1 MPTFLRYP
9 YKTLLFLVFILLF
22 SSSACFGQVKEV
34 EKSETK
40 NQFWQQVR
48 FGGSLGLSFGNGNF
62 TGALAP
68 SAIYDFNRTFSAGL
82 GLSGAYSSQNNFNA
96 TSLGGS
102 LIGMMRP
109 IREVQ
114 LSAEF
119 EQLNITRRY
128 EFDGANIKDQD
139 WVPALFLGVGYNLG
153 PVVTGVRYDVL
164 HDQDKSFYSSPFM
177 PFVSVYF

>member
-1 MPTFLRYP
+1 MH
-9 YKTLLFLVFILLF
+9 TLLCYPNRKLLLLVFTSLL
-22 SSSACFGQVKEV
+22 SSAPFLGQIKEI
-34 EKSETK
+34 ENSETK

-48 FGGSLGLSFGNGNF
+48 FGGSVGLSFGNGNF

-68 SAIYDFNRTFSAGL
+68 SAIYDFNNTFSSGI
-82 GLSGAYSSQNNFNA
+82 GFSGAYSSRNNFKA

-139 WVPALFLGVGYNLG
+139 WVPALFLGVGYNMG
-153 PVVTGVRYDVL
+153 PVVTGVRYDIL
-164 HDQDKSFYSSPFM
+164 HDKNKSFYSSPFM

>member
-1 MPTFLRYP
+1 MPTFLSYSLKNRLLLIC
-9 YKTLLFLVFILLF
+9 TLLLTSTAF
-22 SSSACFGQVKEV
+22 FGQITEV
-34 EKSETK
+34 GTPETK

-62 TGALAP
+62 IGALAP
-68 SAIYDFNRTFSAGL
+68 SAIYDFNKTFSAGL
-82 GLSGAYSSQNNFNA
+82 GLSGAYSSGNNFNA

-119 EQLNITRRY
+119 EQLHITRRY
-128 EFDGANIKDQD
+128 VFDGANIKDRD
-139 WVPALFLGVGYNLG
+139 WVPALFLGAGYNLG

-164 HDQDKSFYSSPFM
+164 HDKNKSFYSSPFM

>member
-1 MPTFLRYP
+1 MPTFLGYP
-9 YKTLLFLVFILLF
+9 DRRPLLLVFTLLL
-22 SSSACFGQVKEV
+22 SSTTFFGQIKET
-34 EKSETK
+34 ENPETK
-40 NQFWQQVR
+40 SQFWQQVR

-68 SAIYDFNRTFSAGL
+68 SAIYDFNKTFSAGA
-82 GLSGAYSSQNNFNA
+82 GLSGAYSSQNNFKA

-119 EQLNITRRY
+119 EQINIIRRY

-164 HDQDKSFYSSPFM
+164 HDKNKSFYSSPFM

>member
-1 MPTFLRYP
+1 MTTFLCYSNRR
-9 YKTLLFLVFILLF
+9 LLMLVFTLIIA
-22 SSSACFGQVKEV
+22 SSACFGQIKET

-40 NQFWQQVR
+40 DQFWQQVR

-68 SAIYDFNRTFSAGL
+68 SAIYDFNNTFSAGI
-82 GLSGAYSSQNNFNA
+82 GLSGAYSSQNNFKA

-139 WVPALFLGVGYNLG
+139 WVPALFLGVGYNTG
-153 PVVTGVRYDVL
+153 PVITGVRYDVL
-164 HDQDKSFYSSPFM
+164 HDKNKSFYSSPFM

>member
-1 MPTFLRYP
+1 MPIFSCRP
-9 YKTLLFLVFILLF
+9 NKMLLFLIFNLLL
-22 SSSACFGQVKEV
+22 SSTAFFAQIKGIENP
-34 EKSETK
+34 ETE

-48 FGGSLGLSFGNGNF
+48 FGGSVGLSFGNGNF

-68 SAIYDFNRTFSAGL
+68 SALFDFNKTFSAGI
-82 GLSGAYSSQNNFNA
+82 GLSGAYSSQNNFKA

-102 LIGMMRP
+102 LIGMLKP

-128 EFDGANIKDQD
+128 ELDGANIKEQD

-153 PVVTGVRYDVL
+153 PVVTGLRYDVL
-164 HDQDKSFYSSPFM
+164 HDKNKSFYNSPFM